1 MTDDTTAPFAR
12 MNGLGNRILVVDMRG
27 RHDRVSPQAAI
38 ALAGDAETAF
48 DQIMAVHDP
57 RLNGTDQHILI
68 LNADGS
74 EAGACGNGTRCV
86 VSALSAET
94 GKNRFTFET
103 AAGILNAEERDNGQI
118 AVDMGTPRFDW
129 QDIPLSEAFQDTR
142 HIELAVGP
150 ADDPIVHSPA
160 VVSMGNP
167 HAVFFV
173 DNDVWSYELEK
184 FGPLVENHPL
194 FPERVNVSLAYIRDK
209 QTIDLRTWERG
220 VGLTEACGSAACA
233 AAVSGVRRH
242 RTNRHV
248 TVNLPGGP
256 LDLLWREDDHVIM
269 TGPTEWEWSGRMNPL
284 TGAFTREAETEAENA

>member
-1 MTDDTTAPFAR
+1 MNAPFAR

-27 RHDRVSPQAAI
+27 RGDHVSAQAAI
-38 ALAGDAETAF
+38 ALADSRETAF
-48 DQIMAVHDP
+48 DQIMAIHDP
-57 RLNGTDQHILI
+57 RLGGTDQRIVI

-94 GKNRFTFET
+94 DQKQFTFET
-103 AAGILNAEERDNGQI
+103 AGGVISAKEIEGGMI
-118 AVDMGTPRFDW
+118 AVDMGVPRFGW
-129 QDIPLSEAFQDTR
+129 QDIPLSEPFQDTR

-173 DNDVWSYELEK
+173 DEDVWSYQLEQ
-184 FGPLVENHPL
+184 FGPLVENHPI
-194 FPERVNVSLAYIRDK
+194 FPERANVSIAHVRDK
-209 QTIDLRTWERG
+209 TTIDLRTWERG

-233 AAVSGVRRH
+233 AAVSAVRRH
-242 RTNRHV
+242 RTGRHV

-269 TGPTEWEWSGRMNPL
+269 TGATEWEWSGMLNPA
-284 TGAFTREAETEAENA
+284 TGTFRRDQEAMDA

>member
-1 MTDDTTAPFAR
+1 MTDETTVPFAR

-27 RHDRVSPQAAI
+27 RSDSVTAGAAI
-38 ALAGDAETAF
+38 ALAGEPATAF
-48 DQIMAVHDP
+48 DQIMAIHDP

-94 GKNRFTFET
+94 GQSRFSFET
-103 AAGILNAEERDNGQI
+103 AAGILNAEEIADGQI
-118 AVDMGTPRFDW
+118 AVDMGVPRFGW
-129 QDIPLSEAFQDTR
+129 QDIPLSEPFQDTR

-194 FPERVNVSLAYIRDK
+194 FPERVNVSLAHIRDK

-242 RTNRHV
+242 RTGRHV

-256 LDLLWREDDHVIM
+256 LDLLWRGDDHVIM
-269 TGPTEWEWSGRMNPL
+269 TGPAEWEWSGRVDPQ
-284 TGAFTREAETEAENA
+284 TGAFSRDTEMAGA

>member
-1 MTDDTTAPFAR
+1 MTDDTTVPFAR

-27 RHDRVSPQAAI
+27 RSERVTSQAAI
-38 ALAGDAETAF
+38 SLANDPQTAF
-48 DQIMAVHDP
+48 DQIMAIHDP

-94 GKNRFTFET
+94 GQSRFTFET
-103 AAGILNAEERDNGQI
+103 AAGILNAEETDSGQI
-118 AVDMGTPRFDW
+118 AVDMGAPRFGW
-129 QDIPLSEAFQDTR
+129 RDIPLSEPFQDTR

-194 FPERVNVSLAYIRDK
+194 FPERVNVSLAHIRDK

-242 RTNRHV
+242 RTDRHV
-248 TVNLPGGP
+248 TVNLPGGS
-256 LDLLWREDDHVIM
+256 LDLLWRDDDHIIM
-269 TGPTEWEWSGRMNPL
+269 TGPAEWEWSGRVNPA
-284 TGAFTREAETEAENA
+284 TGTFTRDTEMAGA

>member
-1 MTDDTTAPFAR
+1 MTDDTTVPFAR

-27 RHDRVSPQAAI
+27 RSEHVTSQAAI
-38 ALAGDAETAF
+38 SLANNPQTAF

-57 RLNGTDQHILI
+57 RLNGTDQRILI

-94 GKNRFTFET
+94 GQSRFTFET
-103 AAGILNAEERDNGQI
+103 AAGILNAEETDGGQI
-118 AVDMGTPRFDW
+118 AVDMGVPRFGW
-129 QDIPLSEAFQDTR
+129 QDIPLSEPFQDTR

-194 FPERVNVSLAYIRDK
+194 FPERVNVSLAHVRDK

-233 AAVSGVRRH
+233 AAVSSVRRH
-242 RTNRHV
+242 RTVRHV

-256 LDLLWREDDHVIM
+256 LDLLWRGDDHVIM
-269 TGPTEWEWSGRMNPL
+269 TGPAEWEWSGRVNPI
-284 TGAFTREAETEAENA
+284 TGAFMRDREDASA